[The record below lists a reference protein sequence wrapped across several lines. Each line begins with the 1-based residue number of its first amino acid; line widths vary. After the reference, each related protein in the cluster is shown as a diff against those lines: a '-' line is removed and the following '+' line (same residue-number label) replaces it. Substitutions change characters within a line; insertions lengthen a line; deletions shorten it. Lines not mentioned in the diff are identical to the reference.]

1 MTAIYCADD
10 RYTDYFNS
18 HAHVERDHR
27 YARCC
32 LILVDF
38 NSHAH
43 VERDCCLAVA
53 FRKADISTHTLTWSV
68 TIGFYSYGICRCIS
82 THTLTWSVTMFV
94 GDMVC
99 IKKISTHTL
108 TWSVTN
114 LSCCF
119 LRAFAIS
126 THTLTWSVTL

>member
-1 MTAIYCADD
+1 MERDNNPHD
-10 RYTDYFNS
+10 NMRVWRNFNS
-18 HAHVERDHR
+18 HAHVERDAGAFKKNHR
-27 YARCC
+27 N
-32 LILVDF
+32 V
-38 NSHAH
+38 
-43 VERDCCLAVA
+43 
-53 FRKADISTHTLTWSV
+53 ISTHTLTWSV

-126 THTLTWSVTL
+126 THTLTWSVTLSVLIKR

>member
-1 MTAIYCADD
+1 
-10 RYTDYFNS
+10 
-18 HAHVERDHR
+18 
-27 YARCC
+27 
-32 LILVDF
+32 
-38 NSHAH
+38 
-43 VERDCCLAVA
+43 
-53 FRKADISTHTLTWSV
+53 
-68 TIGFYSYGICRCIS
+68 
-82 THTLTWSVTMFV
+82 MFV

-126 THTLTWSVTL
+126 THTLTWSVTSSLNVISPVSNDFNSHAHVERDKATGSITFSYFISTHTLTWSVTWELRSHLLWQVHFNSHAHVERDRQ